1 MMTMPIMRLRK
12 NGNGQEKSRKKN
24 PIIKLNA
31 LLGPRVTY
39 ILLEQND
46 REPIIVYLLI
56 LPKLTHPLFV

>member
-1 MMTMPIMRLRK
+1 MMMPIMRLRK

>member
-1 MMTMPIMRLRK
+1 MTMPIMRLRK

-31 LLGPRVTY
+31 LLGPWVTY

>member
-31 LLGPRVTY
+31 LLGP
-39 ILLEQND
+39 
-46 REPIIVYLLI
+46 
-56 LPKLTHPLFV
+56 